1 MRARRLDARVTIAT
15 IDHVDQLYVGVCE
28 DDSHLRSLLERAL
41 RREGF
46 GVRTT
51 ATGREAVEV
60 FTASQPDVLVLDIGL
75 PDADGRDVC
84 QALRVNSVDSSV
96 IFLTARD
103 ALTDRLSGFHV
114 GADDYVTK
122 PFAVA
127 ELIARVRV
135 AARRRP
141 SAEVEPGALEVDPV
155 THAVRKGDRTAQ
167 LTPTEF
173 RMLAALAARR
183 GEVVRRGE
191 LRAAAWPDGA
201 IVHDNTIDAY
211 ILRLRR
217 KLAEVTDGDTLE
229 TVRRVGYVLR

>member
-1 MRARRLDARVTIAT
+1 MDSV
-15 IDHVDQLYVGVCE
+15 YVGVCE
-28 DDSHLRSLLERAL
+28 DDSQLRSVLERAF
-41 RREGF
+41 RNQGF
-46 GVRTT
+46 RVRIV
-51 ATGREAVEV
+51 ASGREAVEV
-60 FTASQPDVLVLDIGL
+60 FAASPPDVLVLDIGL

-84 QALRVNSVDSSV
+84 QALRVTGVASPV

-127 ELIARVRV
+127 ELIARIRV
-135 AARRRP
+135 AARRQT
-141 SAEVEPGALEVDPV
+141 AAADGTPGLLEVDPV
-155 THAVRKGDRTAQ
+155 THAVRRGERAAR

-173 RMLAALAARR
+173 RMLAALASRP
-183 GEVVRRGE
+183 GEVVRRDQ

-217 KLAEVTDGDTLE
+217 KLGAVASDESLE
-229 TVRRVGYVLR
+229 TVRGIGYVLQ

>member
-1 MRARRLDARVTIAT
+1 MESL
-15 IDHVDQLYVGVCE
+15 HVGVCE
-28 DDSHLRSLLERAL
+28 DDSHLRSLLERAF

-46 GVRTT
+46 RVRPT
-51 ATGREAVEV
+51 ASGREAVEV
-60 FTASQPDVLVLDIGL
+60 FSAAPPDVLVLDIGL

-84 QALRVNSVDSSV
+84 QALRVKGVASPV

-127 ELIARVRV
+127 ELIARIRV
-135 AARRRP
+135 AARRHAE
-141 SAEVEPGALEVDPV
+141 SAQPAAGALEVDPV
-155 THAVRKGDRTAQ
+155 VHAVRKDGRSVQ

-173 RMLAALAARR
+173 RMLAALAARP
-183 GEVVRRGE
+183 GEVVRRQE
-191 LRAAAWPDGA
+191 LRAAGWPDGA
-201 IVHDNTIDAY
+201 IVHDNTLDAY

-217 KLAEVTDGDTLE
+217 KLTEVASGESLE
-229 TVRRVGYVLR
+229 TVRGVGYVLR

>member
-1 MRARRLDARVTIAT
+1 MEP
-15 IDHVDQLYVGVCE
+15 LYVGVCE
-28 DDSHLRSLLERAL
+28 DDTQLRSVLERAF
-41 RREGF
+41 RKESFR
-46 GVRTT
+46 VRIA
-51 ATGREAVEV
+51 ATGREAVEA
-60 FTASQPDVLVLDIGL
+60 FSAAPPDVLVLDIGL

-84 QALRVNSVDSSV
+84 QALRVNGVSSPV

-127 ELIARVRV
+127 ELIARIRV
-135 AARRRP
+135 AARRRAAP
-141 SAEVEPGALEVDPV
+141 LEAAPGGLEVDPV
-155 THAVRKGDRTAQ
+155 THAVRRGERSAA

-173 RMLAALAARR
+173 RMLASLAARP
-183 GEVVRRGE
+183 GEVVRRDE

-217 KLAEVTDGDTLE
+217 KLGTVASEESLE
-229 TVRRVGYVLR
+229 TVRGVGYVLR

>member
-1 MRARRLDARVTIAT
+1 MEPL
-15 IDHVDQLYVGVCE
+15 HVGVCE
-28 DDSHLRSLLERAL
+28 DDAQLRSVLERAF
-41 RREGF
+41 RKEGF
-46 GVRTT
+46 RVRIT
-51 ATGREAVEV
+51 ASGREAVEV
-60 FTASQPDVLVLDIGL
+60 FSAAPPDVLVLDIGL

-84 QALRVNSVDSSV
+84 QALRVNNVHSPV

-127 ELIARVRV
+127 ELIARIKV
-135 AARRRP
+135 ASRRRGSP
-141 SAEVEPGALEVDPV
+141 SEAVSGELEVDPV
-155 THAVRKGDRTAQ
+155 VHAVRRGELTAQ

-183 GEVVRRGE
+183 GEVVRRQE

-217 KLAEVTDGDTLE
+217 KLAEISSAESLE
-229 TVRRVGYVLR
+229 TVRGVGYVLR

>member
-1 MRARRLDARVTIAT
+1 M
-15 IDHVDQLYVGVCE
+15 DQLHVGVCE
-28 DDSHLRSLLERAL
+28 DDSHLRSLLERAF

-46 GVRTT
+46 RVRIT
-51 ATGREAVEV
+51 ASGREAVEV
-60 FTASQPDVLVLDIGL
+60 FAASPPDVLVLDIGL

-84 QALRVNSVDSSV
+84 QALRVKSVTSPV

-127 ELIARVRV
+127 ELIARIRV
-135 AARRRP
+135 AARRRTEP
-141 SAEVEPGALEVDPV
+141 AEASPGALEVDPV
-155 THAVRKGDRTAQ
+155 VHAVRKDGVSAQ

-173 RMLAALAARR
+173 RMLAALAARP
-183 GEVVRRGE
+183 GQVVRRQE
-191 LRAAAWPDGA
+191 LRDAGWPDGA
-201 IVHDNTIDAY
+201 IVHDNTLDAY

-217 KLAEVTDGDTLE
+217 KLAEVASAESLE
-229 TVRRVGYVLR
+229 TVRGVGYVLR